1 MNELTI
7 LLSLKDRSEDT
18 KKWYVNNYHKDFNY
32 IIADGSI
39 GNENQEIF
47 SQISHE
53 NLIYLRINKDVA
65 YNDFY
70 KKVYDASLMVK
81 TPFVMQVDNDDV
93 INFLGIKECLQK
105 INQDNSISLISGHI
119 AGFNFING
127 KYYLSDFKE
136 NECNDIS
143 NNDNFNQIESYLKNY
158 RIIWYSIYRT
168 KIFQKAWEDCVLFSC
183 KCYINTEII
192 HGLSSLVNGKFYFY
206 NNTTYLRNTNQPNS
220 TYKNMSLK
228 ESKEE
233 IKTELFQILSYIFKK
248 YKLDKNKVFEFHHK
262 GKITHK
268 RRNILSRII
277 LTLIRKK
284 PQSISQIINKLNK
297 LNFIS

>member
-7 LLSLKDRSEDT
+7 LLSLKDRSEET

-39 GNENQEIF
+39 GDENQKIF

-65 YNDFY
+65 YNDYY

-136 NECNDIS
+136 NKCDHIS

-183 KCYINTEII
+183 KYNVNNEFI
-192 HGLSSLVNGKFYFY
+192 HGLSALVNGKFYFY
-206 NNTTYLRNTNQPNS
+206 DNTTYLRNTNQPNS
-220 TYKNMSLK
+220 IYKKTSSEELEK
-228 ESKEE
+228 SKS
-233 IKTELFQILSYIFKK
+233 ELVKIISYIAEK
-248 YKLDKNKVFEFHHK
+248 YKLDKNKVFEFHNK
-262 GKITHK
+262 RRNTYK

-277 LTLIRKK
+277 LTLIRKR